1 MTSPV
6 FITSA
11 SLISSRNYGDI
22 LGIHWDIYVYI
33 YINMYM
39 YVFTMNE
46 HMYINIRYY
55 TNNIQYVCVYIYVI
69 MYIRV
74 GNIINTMRTLTY
86 STCHPSAGWLISI
99 AFRIPCSTKVC
110 CVMALPVT
118 LIKSPVFSHQ
128 HIVQLTP

>member
-1 MTSPV
+1 
-6 FITSA
+6 
-11 SLISSRNYGDI
+11 
-22 LGIHWDIYVYI
+22 
-33 YINMYM
+33 
-39 YVFTMNE
+39 
-46 HMYINIRYY
+46 
-55 TNNIQYVCVYIYVI
+55 

-86 STCHPSAGWLISI
+86 STFHPSAGWLISI

-110 CVMALPVT
+110 CVMAAMALLVT